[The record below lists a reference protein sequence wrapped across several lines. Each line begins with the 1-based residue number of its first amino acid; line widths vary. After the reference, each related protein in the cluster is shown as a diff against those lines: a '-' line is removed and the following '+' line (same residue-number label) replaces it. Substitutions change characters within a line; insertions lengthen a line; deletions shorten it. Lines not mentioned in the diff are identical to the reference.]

1 MFDSRPMKRFV
12 QVASVRTDRLPAN
25 EGQAADEVTGERLDA
40 LRLKSGALTHDFNN
54 LLGVI
59 LSANERLAAELP
71 EGGEQRK
78 LALLALEA
86 AERGAEL
93 LRRALD
99 AAQGRDPELEAVP
112 AKAALDTLRRMARQ
126 AISPGVRLEVRDPD
140 QALACRGDRTG
151 LEMSLLN
158 LCLNAGHATPDG
170 GRVVVQVR
178 EVRIEATDR
187 LGLKPGAYAAFSVRD
202 TGRGM
207 APEVLSRAT
216 DPLFTTK
223 SAGTGLGLSSV
234 LDFARASGGALSLWS
249 REGQGTTA
257 TLYLPLLTDARAAVA
272 A

>member
-1 MFDSRPMKRFV
+1 MSRFAPV
-12 QVASVRTDRLPAN
+12 TSAPSDRQPAN
-25 EGQAADEVTGERLDA
+25 EGRADDDVTGERLDA

-71 EGGEQRK
+71 EGGEQRR

-99 AAQGRDPELEAVP
+99 LAQGREAEPEAVD
-112 AKAALDTLRRMARQ
+112 AKATLDTLRRMARQ
-126 AISPGVRLEVRDPD
+126 AIAPEVRLEVHDAERTV
-140 QALACRGDRTG
+140 LCRGERTG

-158 LCLNAGHATPDG
+158 LCLNAAHATPEG

-178 EVRIEATDR
+178 EVLIDATDR
-187 LGLKPGAYAAFSVRD
+187 LGLAPGAYAAFSVRD
-202 TGRGM
+202 TGKGM
-207 APEVLSRAT
+207 APDVLARAT

-223 SAGTGLGLSSV
+223 STGTGLGLSSV
-234 LDFARASGGALSLWS
+234 LDFAHGAGGALSLWS

-257 TLYLPLLTDARAAVA
+257 TLYLPLLGDALAAVA